1 MQYLF
6 AKLVLFFVVVALIPT
21 SPALADDAAD
31 VKKAAEAVLAAYSAE
46 DADAIARHFVVG
58 APNFGG
64 DGRSG
69 RPFDKGEFESA
80 FAAGLDYDLT

>member
-1 MQYLF
+1 MQCLF

-46 DADAIARHFVVG
+46 DADAITRLSLLARPILAVMA
-58 APNFGG
+58 AP
-64 DGRSG
+64 
-69 RPFDKGEFESA
+69 
-80 FAAGLDYDLT
+80 AAHSIKANLNRLSQPDSTTT